1 MHRLVLAS
9 CSDYFQAMLSHDMM
23 ETRLDTTDLKG
34 VSIKGIEPLI
44 YYAYSGMLALTLENV
59 HDVMCAATFLQIAK
73 ATELC
78 ISFLKEKM
86 TFENAEDLLNIG
98 EIFSIP
104 TLKEYYRNYILKNFL
119 QFVETD
125 TFLNLDAQTLS
136 DYLEDDA
143 LVTTSEAMLFHHCLR
158 WYNHDK
164 ENREQHA
171 FSVFEK
177 VRMCCDG
184 WPVLG
189 FAHTTE
195 PFISNPQCVELL
207 KESEKYMSE
216 ATKRY
221 INNSYRTR
229 VRSTC
234 KAVCQ
239 FGGLIRGLEFD
250 DPFEEMLNI
259 PESELRGWDFNNYFH
274 PDLKQWYPLGI
285 LGRWITRTSHQKV
298 VEVNDC
304 AVLTGGYD
312 YVLDDSVQRICVK
325 DVKMFS
331 AQGHFQ
337 FWDMNPMQHAR
348 AHHAAVYL
356 DRKYLVHFQLL
367 RQAGCQDNVFI

>member
-1 MHRLVLAS
+1 
-9 CSDYFQAMLSHDMM
+9 MM

-34 VSIKGIEPLI
+34 VTVKGLDPLI
-44 YYAYSGMLALTLENV
+44 YYAYSGDLKLTLENV

-73 ATELC
+73 ATKLC
-78 ISFLKEKM
+78 IAYLKEKM

-104 TLKEYYRNYILKNFL
+104 ELKEYYRNYILKNFL

-125 TFLNLDAQTLS
+125 MFLNLDAETLS

-143 LVTTSEAMLFHHCLR
+143 LVTTSESILFHHCIR

-164 ENREQHA
+164 ENREKEA

-177 VRMCCDG
+177 VRMCVDG
-184 WPVLG
+184 WGVLG
-189 FAHTTE
+189 FAPTVE
-195 PFISNPQCVELL
+195 PFISNQQCIGLL
-207 KESEKYMSE
+207 EECRNYMHD

-221 INNSYRTR
+221 IKNNYRYR
-229 VRSTC
+229 VRSTQQTI
-234 KAVCQ
+234 CQ

-250 DPFEEMLNI
+250 DPFEEMLSI
-259 PESELRGWDFNNYFH
+259 PETELRGWDRNHYFH
-274 PDLKQWYPLGI
+274 PSLKQWYPLGI
-285 LGRWITRTSHQKV
+285 LGNWITRLSHQKA

-304 AVLTGGYD
+304 AILTGGYD
-312 YVLDDSVQRICVK
+312 YVLDDSIQRICVK

-337 FWDMNPMQHAR
+337 FWDMNSMQHGR

-356 DRKYLVHFQLL
+356 DGKCFVHCNYTIKSTVL
-367 RQAGCQDNVFI
+367 RMKANYGKCFNKNQQKLPFFK